1 MGSLGELRRFGAAFV
16 RALGD
21 PRRKDIIRIAKE
33 ISAFSIYNG
42 FDPRRYIHSLLFTR
56 DKDDYLL
63 YLSSKNYRRLREL
76 VTQKHIVPIFANKL
90 LFQNFFEEKSLPLP
104 KHIGH
109 TNCGVFVGADREIVP
124 LASAVALRALAEPLL
139 ERHGGSLFAKPL
151 LRYGGAGAFRVTVE
165 SEWRTLFEAI
175 VQEDYIIQE
184 EVKQHEEIMRM
195 HPCSLN
201 TLRVTTCM
209 PFANEAVIACARM
222 RFGRGGKHVDNGSV
236 GGIFAGVD
244 LRTGR
249 LCTGGLTAM
258 QRSGEFF
265 EVHPDTKVRIE
276 GFRLPDFAAALE
288 LVRRAAQ
295 ALPYPLVGWDVG
307 FTPTGPVLT
316 EGNHNP
322 DYFDDEIAS
331 GPYATNRV
339 LGPFIGELTG
349 GRGL

>member
-1 MGSLGELRRFGAAFV
+1 VQPGPDPGRLPVAEPAPAGHAAAAAHLPRQHRPGDAGADHEDDALERLAVVEGWTAALRAWRSFGEQRRDQRPERVGDERFGHPRRLTASRRLGE
-16 RALGD
+16 
-21 PRRKDIIRIAKE
+21 
-33 ISAFSIYNG
+33 
-42 FDPRRYIHSLLFTR
+42 
-56 DKDDYLL
+56 
-63 YLSSKNYRRLREL
+63 
-76 VTQKHIVPIFANKL
+76 
-90 LFQNFFEEKSLPLP
+90 
-104 KHIGH
+104 
-109 TNCGVFVGADREIVP
+109 VP
-124 LASAVALRALAEPLL
+124 LRVLRALAEPLL

-151 LRYGGAGAFRVTVE
+151 SRYGGAGAFRVTVE

-195 HPCSLN
+195 HPCLLN

-209 PFANEAVIACARM
+209 PFDNKAVIACARM
-222 RFGRGGKHVDNGSV
+222 RFGRGGKHVDNGSM

-244 LRTGR
+244 LETGR
-249 LCTGGLTAM
+249 LCTGALTAM

-331 GPYATNRV
+331 GPYATNHV